1 MGTGAWKV
9 EGRANRV
16 RWSQSQG
23 FVSFNTLG
31 WLCLSFLLLSILFFL
46 FLLLLHLRAC
56 LFAFLV
62 NYDTHKGKNALYRK
76 CAVR

>member
-1 MGTGAWKV
+1 MGTGACKV

-16 RWSQSQG
+16 RCSQSQG
-23 FVSFNTLG
+23 FMSFNILG

-46 FLLLLHLRAC
+46 FLLLLHLWAC

-62 NYDTHKGKNALYRK
+62 NYDTHGGKTH
-76 CAVR
+76 CTVSV